1 MSEKSAPT
9 VLTIEPLD
17 YNAFGNTMVHQ
28 FGGSVT
34 SGKNVIQVKYPASL
48 AAHSIERGVTALNEL
63 LHSTP
68 GEVLVF
74 AHSQGAQVVSR
85 WLRGHAATGDAPDPY
100 RISFLLIGNLLR
112 KYGGNGVGTKEVDGL
127 IALPTP
133 NDTRYRVVD
142 VKLQYDGWA
151 DKPTKPRLWA
161 NLNALKGKFA
171 IHSLGYRKANLN
183 DPGRKQYQENSTLYV
198 MLPHAPAVRCPQ
210 RWIERAYSRPE
221 G

>member
-1 MSEKSAPT
+1 MNELSAPT

-17 YNAFGNTMVHQ
+17 YNAFGNTMTRQ

-34 SGKNVIQVKYPASL
+34 SGKNVIQVRYPASL
-48 AAHSIERGVTALNEL
+48 AAHSIERGVSALNDL
-63 LHSTP
+63 LRSTP

-85 WLRGHAATGDAPDPY
+85 WLRRYAAAQDAPDPD
-100 RISFLLIGNLLR
+100 RVSFLLIGNLLR
-112 KYGGNGVGTKEVDGL
+112 KYGGSGVGTREVDKV

-133 NDTRYRVVD
+133 NDTPYRVVD

-151 DKPTKPRLWA
+151 DKPTTPRLWA

-171 IHSLGYRKANLN
+171 IHSLGYRKADLA
-183 DPGRKQYQENSTLYV
+183 DPGRKQYRENTTLYV
-198 MLPHAPAVRCPQ
+198 MLPHAPAVRCP
-210 RWIERAYSRPE
+210 RKWIERAYARPE
-221 G
+221 R